1 MSHPNIHNPNMSR
14 ERMIELRENFT
25 DYITGVLPIPEKY
38 LETDTERK
46 FANGD
51 PTREMYEA
59 YKLGPR
65 SVDPKNL
72 TPEKDRLIKNK
83 NKSVLQVS
91 TS

>member
-1 MSHPNIHNPNMSR
+1 M
-14 ERMIELRENFT
+14 
-25 DYITGVLPIPEKY
+25 PIPEKY